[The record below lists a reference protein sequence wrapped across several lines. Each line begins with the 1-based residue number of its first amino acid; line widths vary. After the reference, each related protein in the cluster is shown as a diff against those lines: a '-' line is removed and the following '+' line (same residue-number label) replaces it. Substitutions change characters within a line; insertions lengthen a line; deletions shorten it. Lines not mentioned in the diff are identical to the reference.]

1 MGDEEQI
8 LRKGRFLREQV
19 HKKLKESII
28 NGILPPH
35 KRLIEEKIAAEM
47 EMSRTPVREAIQK
60 LEKEG
65 LIHKLP
71 RGGYAISVVTVED
84 IDDVFGLRSVIEGY
98 AAYLATLR
106 VSAEEIAILEEI
118 VNKEEKY
125 LKEKRYDEIIE
136 LNTEFHEK
144 LYRAA
149 RSAKLY
155 GMIYDLR
162 DYIHRF
168 RVMILRHQDFVEISI
183 KDHKDMITLMKAKDA
198 ARVEKLVRKHITRGK
213 NLLKK
218 RIKRGNVKHGSGKK
232 GVAGG

>member
-1 MGDEEQI
+1 MVDEEI
-8 LRKGRFLREQV
+8 TLRKGRFLREQV
-19 HKKLKESII
+19 HKKLKENII

-98 AAYLATLR
+98 AAYLATQR
-106 VSAEEIAILEEI
+106 ATGEDIKALEDI
-118 VNKEEKY
+118 VIKEEQY
-125 LKEKRYDEIIE
+125 LQEKKYDEIIK

-144 LYRAA
+144 LYKSA
-149 RSAKLY
+149 RSSKLY
-155 GMIYDLR
+155 TMIYDLR

-168 RVMILRHQDFVEISI
+168 RVMLLRYQDFVEISI
-183 KDHKDMITLMKAKDA
+183 NDHKDMLVLMKAKNS
-198 ARVEKLVRKHITRGK
+198 ARVEKLVRRHIIRGK

-218 RIKRGNVKHGSGKK
+218 RIKHVSIKHKSNKK
-232 GVAGG
+232 DTPSA

>member
-1 MGDEEQI
+1 MVDEEQK

-71 RGGYAISVVTVED
+71 RGGYAISVVTIED
-84 IDDVFGLRSVIEGY
+84 VDDVFGLRSVIEGY
-98 AAYLATLR
+98 AAYLATMR
-106 VSAEEIAILEEI
+106 ATAEDIAVLEEI
-118 VNKEEKY
+118 VKKEEKY
-125 LKEKRYDEIIE
+125 LKEKKYDEIVL

-149 RSAKLY
+149 RSLKLY

-183 KDHKDMITLMKAKDA
+183 KDHKDMITMMKAKDA
-198 ARVEKLVRKHITRGK
+198 PRVEKLVRKHITRGK

-218 RIKRGNVKHGSGKK
+218 KIKRGNTKYGSGKK
-232 GVAGG
+232 GAAGG

>member
-1 MGDEEQI
+1 MSDEEQT

-19 HKKLKESII
+19 HKKLKENII
-28 NGILPPH
+28 NGILPPY

-98 AAYLATLR
+98 AAYLASLR
-106 VSAEEIAILEEI
+106 ATDEDIALLEEI
-118 VNKEEKY
+118 VKKEEKC
-125 LKEKRYDEIIE
+125 LKEKHYDEIIE
-136 LNTEFHEK
+136 LNTVFHEK
-144 LYRAA
+144 LYKAA
-149 RSAKLY
+149 RSSKLY
-155 GMIYDLR
+155 AMIYDLR

-168 RVMILRHQDFVEISI
+168 RVMILRYQDFVEISI

-198 ARVEKLVRKHITRGK
+198 ARVEKLVRKHIMRGK

-218 RIKRGNVKHGSGKK
+218 RIKRGNIKYGSGKN
-232 GVAGG
+232 GAAGG

>member
-1 MGDEEQI
+1 MVDEEQT

-28 NGILPPH
+28 NGILPPN
-35 KRLIEEKIAAEM
+35 KRLIEEKIAAEA

-71 RGGYAISVVTVED
+71 RGGYAVNVVTVED
-84 IDDVFGLRSVIEGY
+84 VDDVFGLRSVIEGY

-106 VSAEEIAILEEI
+106 ATGEDIAVLEEI
-118 VNKEEKY
+118 VKKEEKN

-136 LNTEFHEK
+136 LNTTFHEK
-144 LYRAA
+144 LYKIA
-149 RSAKLY
+149 RSSKLY
-155 GMIYDLR
+155 AMIYDLR

-168 RVMILRHQDFVEISI
+168 RVIILSYQDFVEISI
-183 KDHKDMITLMKAKDA
+183 NDHKDMIALMKVKDA
-198 ARVEKLVRKHITRGK
+198 TRVEKLVRKHITRGK

-232 GVAGG
+232 GAAGG

>member
-1 MGDEEQI
+1 MVDEEI
-8 LRKGRFLREQV
+8 TLRKGRFLREQV
-19 HKKLKESII
+19 HKKLKENII

-98 AAYLATLR
+98 AAYLATQR
-106 VSAEEIAILEEI
+106 ATGEDIKALEDI
-118 VNKEEKY
+118 VIKEEQY
-125 LKEKRYDEIIE
+125 LQEKKYDEIIK

-144 LYRAA
+144 LYKSA
-149 RSAKLY
+149 RSSKLY
-155 GMIYDLR
+155 TMIYDLR

-168 RVMILRHQDFVEISI
+168 RVMLLRYQDFVEISI
-183 KDHKDMITLMKAKDA
+183 NDHKDMLVLMKAKNS
-198 ARVEKLVRKHITRGK
+198 ARVEKLVRRHIIRGK

-218 RIKRGNVKHGSGKK
+218 RIKRVSIKHKSNKK
-232 GVAGG
+232 DTPGA

>member
-1 MGDEEQI
+1 MVDEEQK

-71 RGGYAISVVTVED
+71 RGGYAISVVTIED
-84 IDDVFGLRSVIEGY
+84 VDDVFGLRSVIEGY
-98 AAYLATLR
+98 AAYLATMR
-106 VSAEEIAILEEI
+106 ATGEDIAVLEEI
-118 VNKEEKY
+118 VKKEEKC
-125 LKEKRYDEIIE
+125 LKEKKYDEIVA

-144 LYRAA
+144 LYKAA
-149 RSAKLY
+149 RSLKLY

-183 KDHKDMITLMKAKDA
+183 KDHKDMITMMKAKDA
-198 ARVEKLVRKHITRGK
+198 PRVEKLVRKHITRGK

-218 RIKRGNVKHGSGKK
+218 KIKRGNIKYGFDKK
-232 GVAGG
+232 GAAGG